1 MEGVVFWIFVL
12 IAIII
17 NVLKTKSA
25 ENESMKPA
33 QQDETVW
40 QDISDFLQNGPKE
53 RTTAK
58 RPKRQTASN
67 YTEPVDFQA
76 YEVKTGSAM
85 ADLIPIWEAAGR
97 GKYEIVEEKL
107 AAGVN
112 VNEPDT
118 FFGETALHRAA
129 KAGDLDMV
137 RLLLTYGARVDV
149 TDQYGETPLH
159 FAIRGHNP
167 DVIRLLLEQGADPD
181 WEDIFG
187 RTPAHCARFYT
198 DLRDCFAGST
208 PT

>member
-1 MEGVVFWIFVL
+1 MGGLVFWIIVIGFIVL
-12 IAIII
+12 
-17 NVLKTKSA
+17 NVYKPKPQENEQKNVWDFSESPSDVLQEQRRLAKQRLKSPKKSA
-25 ENESMKPA
+25 
-33 QQDETVW
+33 
-40 QDISDFLQNGPKE
+40 
-53 RTTAK
+53 
-58 RPKRQTASN
+58 QT
-67 YTEPVDFQA
+67 VDFHP

-129 KAGDLDMV
+129 KAGDLKMV
-137 RLLLTYGARVDV
+137 QILLANGARVDL

-159 FAIRGHNP
+159 FAIRGRNP
-167 DVIRLLLEQGADPD
+167 EVIRLLLQQGADPD

-187 RTPAHCARFYT
+187 RSPVHCARFYS
-198 DLRDCFAGST
+198 DLRDCFTGPT